1 MLERSESLINSSKVI
16 RKETITTATV
26 EDAWKAWTTVEGV
39 TGFFVPKANIETVV
53 GGRYELF
60 SSLKAPKGFQGTEG
74 CKVLAIEPRKHLAFE
89 FIAPPQFPNVRRLR
103 TRVDITVGDVAKG
116 GDLKL
121 ELVHSCFLEGYELD
135 EF

>member
-16 RKETITTATV
+16 RKETITTATL
-26 EDAWKAWTTVEGV
+26 EDAWNAWTSVAGV
-39 TGFFVPKANIETVV
+39 TGFFVPKANIEPVV

-74 CKVLAIEPRKHLAFE
+74 CNVLSLEPQKHLAFD

-103 TRVDITVGDVAKG
+103 TRVDVTLGEVSKG
-116 GDLKL
+116 GA
-121 ELVHSCFLEGYELD
+121 
-135 EF
+135 